1 MDRLTQRGLVYRT
14 EDPDDHRVHHVH
26 LTDQG
31 RQVAIEFLGIKNRCR
46 SIMFQGVSQQ
56 EMVTVRQVARQM
68 ISNTVEALKSLHP
81 DQKATR

>member
-1 MDRLTQRGLVYRT
+1 
-14 EDPDDHRVHHVH
+14 
-26 LTDQG
+26 
-31 RQVAIEFLGIKNRCR
+31 
-46 SIMFQGVSQQ
+46 MFQGVSQQ